1 MPGRVTPF
9 DTGAGDDSL
18 TVNTA
23 WSGVVTWQGGS
34 GSDTLNVDF
43 SAAPDRAYGL
53 TSGGQYQI
61 GWGNTAGASFTP
73 SLTNS
78 VRLFGV
84 EQLNFTGGANGNTI
98 TGLAGDDTL
107 IGGAGGDT
115 FDGAGGNDTLD
126 AGAGDDTLIS
136 NAGSDR
142 LDGGAGRDHASIGRG
157 GLTQAMTFVASQ
169 AASAAGTD
177 LGDGTRVANI
187 ESIALTTG
195 SGDDRITVDAGQGYR
210 LYGGYPDGEF
220 FDTGA
225 GDDSLTVNAAWSGV
239 VTWQGGAGIDTLNVD
254 FSAAPE
260 RAHGFTSGG
269 QYLDR
274 LGQHRV
280 ALLDALVGQLG
291 PNLRCRTAQL
301 YGRRERQ
308 HHHRPRRRRHPDGG
322 AGSDTFDG
330 AGGNDTLDGG
340 EGDDTLI
347 STAGVDRLDG
357 GAGRDQAVIHRAGL
371 TQAVTFV
378 ASQAA
383 GADGLDL
390 GDGTHVAN
398 VENVI
403 LTTGSGD
410 DRITIDVGQG
420 YRFYTGNNDGEF
432 FDTGAGDDSMSVNSA
447 WSGVVRWS
455 GGAGTDTLN
464 VDFSA
469 ASSRAHGFFSG
480 GEYQIGWGNTAGAFS
495 VPTLTNS
502 VRTFG
507 VEQLSFIGGANGSTI
522 TGLAGDDT
530 LTGGAG
536 NDVFSGS
543 GGNDFIDGGAG
554 NDTLVGGAGDDVYVI
569 DSTFDTVTEA
579 AGEGTDEVRSTL
591 ASYTLAATLENLTFI
606 GGGNF
611 TGTGNG
617 ADNVITGGAG
627 DDTLWGLAGNDRL
640 DGRDGSDTFLVGS
653 DHGFDTIV
661 DTGASGT
668 DRIVATAHYMTIG
681 LPDFGAANGIEQI
694 SAGGRSYV
702 AIAGD
707 AAANHLDFSSTVLT
721 DIVGIDGGGGDDVIR
736 GSLGDDSITGG
747 AGNDTLDGGDG
758 VRHLSRRLRPR
769 LRRRYRIPGPPA
781 PTGSWPRPT
790 T

>member
-1 MPGRVTPF
+1 M
-9 DTGAGDDSL
+9 
-18 TVNTA
+18 
-23 WSGVVTWQGGS
+23 
-34 GSDTLNVDF
+34 
-43 SAAPDRAYGL
+43 
-53 TSGGQYQI
+53 
-61 GWGNTAGASFTP
+61 
-73 SLTNS
+73 TNS
-78 VRLFGV
+78 VRAYGV
-84 EQLNFTGGANGNTI
+84 EQLQFTGGANGNTI

-107 IGGAGGDT
+107 TGGAG
-115 FDGAGGNDTLD
+115 ND
-126 AGAGDDTLIS
+126 I
-136 NAGSDR
+136 
-142 LDGGAGRDHASIGRG
+142 
-157 GLTQAMTFVASQ
+157 
-169 AASAAGTD
+169 
-177 LGDGTRVANI
+177 
-187 ESIALTTG
+187 
-195 SGDDRITVDAGQGYR
+195 
-210 LYGGYPDGEF
+210 
-220 FDTGA
+220 
-225 GDDSLTVNAAWSGV
+225 
-239 VTWQGGAGIDTLNVD
+239 
-254 FSAAPE
+254 
-260 RAHGFTSGG
+260 
-269 QYLDR
+269 
-274 LGQHRV
+274 
-280 ALLDALVGQLG
+280 
-291 PNLRCRTAQL
+291 
-301 YGRRERQ
+301 
-308 HHHRPRRRRHPDGG
+308 
-322 AGSDTFDG
+322 FDG

-383 GADGLDL
+383 SADGLDL

-398 VENVI
+398 VENAI

-554 NDTLVGGAGDDVYVI
+554 NDTLVGGVGDDVYVV

-681 LPDFGAANGIEQI
+681 LLDFGAANGIEEI
-694 SAGGRSYV
+694 SAGGRGFVS
-702 AIAGD
+702 IAGD

-736 GSLGDDSITGG
+736 GSLGDDVITGG

-758 VRHLSRRLRPR
+758 SDTYLVGSDHGFDAVTDTGASGIDRVVAASHYMTINLQDFGAANGIEEISAGGRSFVVGRGRCGGERSRLLVDDARP
-769 LRRRYRIPGPPA
+769 A
-781 PTGSWPRPT
+781 SSGSTAAAAT
-790 T
+790 TSSAARSATT